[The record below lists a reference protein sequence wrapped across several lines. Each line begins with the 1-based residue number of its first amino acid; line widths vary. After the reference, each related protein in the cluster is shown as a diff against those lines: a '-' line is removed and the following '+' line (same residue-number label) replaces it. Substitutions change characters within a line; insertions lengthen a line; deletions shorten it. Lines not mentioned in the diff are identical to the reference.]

1 MPKKIKDLAVATGT
15 YRNSFNEEKRRY
27 MNCGALMEGDDGGMF
42 IMLNKYVNY
51 AQIPSQGDSLLISA
65 FDLKERNEGAQSAQS
80 GHRNQNGA
88 GTRDD
93 ISRDGGNAPAREDLD
108 DEVPF

>member
-15 YRNSFNEEKRRY
+15 YRNSYNEEKRRY

-42 IMLNKYVNY
+42 IMLNKYIDY
-51 AQIPSQGDSLLISA
+51 GSIPSQGDSLLISA
-65 FDLKERNEGAQSAQS
+65 FDLKERGDNAQSNGQAS
-80 GHRNQNGA
+80 GGHPNQNGM

-93 ISRDGGNAPAREDLD
+93 IGRGAARNDELE